1 LDSSLSSAS
10 SATNGNDN
18 NKSDNERTSVL
29 YGAENVINIE
39 LQLFSNSQK
48 GIDTC
53 MNYTRPQLAIA
64 LDPIR
69 NSFIDAKNRGI
80 KLRYLTEITSENI
93 SYCKGLMSMVDEL
106 RHLDGI
112 KGNFMLSESE
122 YVSPVVST
130 EKGKVAARAI
140 HSNVKELVEQHE
152 YMFDTLWSKAISAE
166 HRIREIEEGAD
177 PIRTRL
183 LQNQD
188 EIIREI
194 KRLNSKANHLSICT
208 AFGGMQMSYQ
218 YFFDTYKTIVDKYM
232 KGESRKG
239 LRWLTNIDDKE
250 SPNLVQ
256 LFLQAGMQT
265 RHIKNRP
272 PLNFGVSDNEVAFT
286 IEKMEGGKMSSS
298 FLVSNEPLYVN
309 HFNSVFEELW
319 RNGIDATNRI
329 REIEEKVEV
338 EFVDVIADPVK
349 VSSVLLDLA
358 KSVKNE
364 ALCLIPTPRGMVRV
378 YKLGVIDHI
387 IKASQN
393 GATVKIICPITEV
406 NAHVVEKISKQAP
419 DIIIM
424 NMYADA
430 PSGILIADGER
441 FLQAEV
447 KNPMAEQ
454 FSEAIGFAIYS
465 NSRYN
470 VKSFKSFFEL
480 LWNEHALNE
489 ELRRIEKT
497 QKEFVDT
504 AAHELRTLVQP
515 ILGLSDVLLSKGG
528 DIEQYRELLD
538 AINRNA
544 KRLQRLTEDI
554 LDVTRI
560 ESQSLSLKEE
570 QFNLNDVITNVIND
584 ILTSADNASLKN
596 ERNSL
601 PIKIEYYDP
610 QNIIIQADKGR
621 IIQVISNLLSNALKF
636 TKLGTISVSLQREK
650 EEDDKDYIVIS
661 VKDTGQGIDL
671 EILPKLFTKFATKS
685 ESGTG
690 LGLFISKSIV
700 ESHGGKIWAENNAD
714 GKGATFAFSLPI
726 LNKQ

>member
-1 LDSSLSSAS
+1 MDSSLSSAS

-48 GIDTC
+48 RIDTC

-93 SYCKGLMSMVDEL
+93 SYCKGLRSMVDEL

-112 KGNFMLSESE
+112 KGTFMLSESE

-177 PIRTRL
+177 PIITRL

-250 SPNLVQ
+250 SANLVQ

-465 NSRYN
+465 NSIYN

-504 AAHELRTLVQP
+504 AAHELRTPVQP

-636 TKLGTISVSLQREK
+636 TKQGTISVSLQREK

-700 ESHGGKIWAENNAD
+700 ESHGGRIWAENNAD